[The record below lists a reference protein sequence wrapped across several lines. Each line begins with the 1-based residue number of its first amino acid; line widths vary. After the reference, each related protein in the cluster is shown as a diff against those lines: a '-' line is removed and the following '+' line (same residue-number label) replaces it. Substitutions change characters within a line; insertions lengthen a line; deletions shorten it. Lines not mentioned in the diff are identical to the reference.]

1 MNRESRTPIFLLAFA
16 VVFTACVIGGLAL
29 EVLGSYRAMKIIKYR
44 DLRIQELRGIITHLD
59 EVLTMSAR
67 MAAATGDLKWEKRY
81 LSFELKLD
89 SAIKEAISLSPG
101 SYQGNAAAQTDTANI
116 KLVEMEHRSFDLV
129 REGKREEAQ
138 NVLFS
143 KHYEEQ
149 KQVYADGM
157 RQFNE
162 LLEKEIVSHLN
173 AQKQR
178 MLFVMF
184 GLAFILPFWGG
195 VWFWL
200 LNLLGKWRKALIES
214 NEEFFRLNQS
224 LDQKVAERTLEF
236 EKARDTAYAA
246 SKTKSEFLA
255 TMSHEIRTPMNAIL
269 GMSELLS
276 ESDLPA
282 DEKLYVETLQ
292 RNGEHLLNLINDILD
307 LSKVEAGH
315 LELEHEPFDL
325 RGTVEQV
332 TELMAV
338 RAHQKGLE
346 LSHHIQGDVPRSA
359 IGDSNRLRQVLVN
372 LVGNA
377 IKFTERGEVTIEA
390 ASRRASPEKIE
401 ILFAVRDTGIGI
413 PAEKIDSLFGAFT
426 QLDSSTTRKYGGT
439 GLGLSISKKL
449 VELMGG
455 KITVESQPAKGTT
468 FRFSVLLN
476 SVSSTTK
483 ESDDSSPLLL
493 TGLRILVVD
502 DNATNRLIVREMLK
516 GTGAFISEAESG
528 AQGLEK
534 LQTEIPPVQLIL
546 LDCRMPGMD
555 GFQFAEEVRKDPRFS
570 RTIIMML
577 TSDDRAENMSRVQTL
592 GMTAYLIKP
601 IKKANLLKSI
611 RLALEEIRKDPQTL
625 TEQQAVKEDV
635 PVRMSILLA
644 EDNADNRLLIQSYLK
659 HSPHYRLDFA
669 FDGREA
675 CEKIQGRHYDLVL
688 MDLHMPVMDGYEAV
702 RTIREWEKEQQ
713 KARIPIIAVSASVL
727 QTQISKSL
735 EAGCD
740 LHLCKPVKKDV
751 LLKAISEYEAKIA
764 PPLDVP
770 KRSAA

>member
-1 MNRESRTPIFLLAFA
+1 MNHGNRTPVILLAVA
-16 VVFTACVIGGLAL
+16 VIFTGLVIGGLSL
-29 EVLGSYRAMKIIKYR
+29 EVFGSYQTIKTIKHR

-67 MAAATGDLKWEKRY
+67 MAASTGDPFWEKRY
-81 LSFELKLD
+81 QSFESKLD
-89 SAIKEAISLSPG
+89 SAIKEAIALSPG
-101 SYQGNAAAQTDTANI
+101 SYQGNAASETDTANI

-129 REGKREEAQ
+129 REGKKEEARD
-138 NVLFS
+138 VLFS

-149 KQVYADGM
+149 KQVYANGM
-157 RQFNE
+157 KKFND
-162 LLEKEIVSHLN
+162 LLEKEVVSHLN
-173 AQKQR
+173 KQKNR
-178 MLFVMF
+178 MSLVIV
-184 GLAFILPFWGG
+184 GLAFVLPLWGG

-200 LNLLGKWRKALIES
+200 LSLLGKWRKALVAS
-214 NEEFFRLNQS
+214 NSEFSRLNQS
-224 LDQKVAERTLEF
+224 LDQKVADRTLEL

-269 GMSELLS
+269 GMAELLG
-276 ESDLPA
+276 ESDLPP
-282 DEKLYVETLQ
+282 DEKVYVETLR
-292 RNGEHLLNLINDILD
+292 RNGDHLLNLINDILD

-315 LELEHEPFDL
+315 LELEHETFDL
-325 RGTVEQV
+325 RDTVERV
-332 TELMAV
+332 TELMAI
-338 RAHQKGLE
+338 RSHQKGLE
-346 LSHHIQGDVPRSA
+346 LSHHIKGDVPRSVV
-359 IGDSNRLRQVLVN
+359 GDASRLRQILVN

-377 IKFTERGEVTIEA
+377 VKFTEKGEVTIEVA
-390 ASRRASPEKIE
+390 CRRSSPDKIE
-401 ILFAVRDTGIGI
+401 ILFSVRDTGIGI
-413 PAEKIDSLFGAFT
+413 PPEKADALFGAFT

-439 GLGLSISKKL
+439 GLGLSISRKL

-455 KITVESQPAKGTT
+455 KITVESRPQEGST
-468 FRFSVLLN
+468 FRFSIFLDPAK
-476 SVSSTTK
+476 VSTK
-483 ESDDSSPLLL
+483 ESDDSEPLLL
-493 TGLRILVVD
+493 TGIKILVVD
-502 DNATNRLIVREMLK
+502 DNETNRLIVREMLK
-516 GTGAFISEAESG
+516 GTGALISEAESG
-528 AQGLEK
+528 PQGLEK
-534 LQTEIPPVQLIL
+534 LKNEIPPVQLIL

-577 TSDDRAENMSRVQTL
+577 TSDDRAENVPRVQSL
-592 GMTAYLIKP
+592 GMYAYLIKP
-601 IKKANLLKSI
+601 IKKTDLLKTI
-611 RLALEEIRKDPQTL
+611 RLALDEIRKDPRIP
-625 TEQQAVKEDV
+625 AVEPVAKEDI

-675 CEKIQGRHYDLVL
+675 CEKIQSRHYDLIL

-702 RTIREWEKEQQ
+702 RNIREWEKEEHRE
-713 KARIPIIAVSASVL
+713 RIPIIAVSASVL
-727 QTQISKSL
+727 RSQVIKSL

-751 LLKAISEYEAKIA
+751 LLKTLSEYEAKINFPA
-764 PPLDVP
+764 AEP